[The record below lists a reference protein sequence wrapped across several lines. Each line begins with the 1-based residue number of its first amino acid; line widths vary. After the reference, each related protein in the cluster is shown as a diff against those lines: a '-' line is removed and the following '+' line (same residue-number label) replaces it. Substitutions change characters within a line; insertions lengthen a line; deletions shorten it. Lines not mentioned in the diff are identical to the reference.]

1 MNHASLLRIALGVAL
16 GAAPLLLSAG
26 CDRAARS
33 SAVDVGA
40 AITQV
45 CTNISPECLPKVQY
59 VDTNGTRHAPTD
71 LAGKVVIVNLWATW
85 CGPCKSELPEFSK
98 VAAAY
103 AGKDVV
109 IMGLL
114 TDDPDQQT
122 LLDFMTEHQ
131 IGFPVIP
138 KDMSILRQF
147 DYPRAV
153 PGIPTTFAYDK
164 KGNRRRIKVGP
175 MHEKEL
181 RGVIDALLAE
191 T

>member
-1 MNHASLLRIALGVAL
+1 M
-16 GAAPLLLSAG
+16 
-26 CDRAARS
+26 
-33 SAVDVGA
+33 
-40 AITQV
+40 
-45 CTNISPECLPKVQY
+45 
-59 VDTNGTRHAPTD
+59 
-71 LAGKVVIVNLWATW
+71 NLWATW
-85 CGPCKSELPEFSK
+85 CGPCKSELPEFSR

-103 AGKDVV
+103 QDKGVV

-122 LLDFMTEHQ
+122 LLDFITEYQ

-164 KGNRRRIKVGP
+164 KGNRRRVKVGP

-191 T
+191 S